1 MKPSRRL
8 RWWIVWTLFLSTTIN
23 YINRQTF
30 SVLSPVITREFHLDH
45 AQLASILS
53 AFQFSYAGM
62 WLIGGFLLDV
72 VGTRIGLALA
82 VVWWSIT
89 SALTGLAN
97 SLSQFAAFRF
107 LLGIGEGM
115 NWPGASKA
123 VADWFPARER
133 GIAVAIF
140 DSGSSAGGAIAAIAV
155 PWIAIGLGW
164 RYAFALS
171 GVLGLLWL
179 ALWLRVYYPL
189 RRHPRLTAEEKSLIE
204 AGRDTAPESTT
215 RGAVK
220 WLGLLKHRNTW
231 GILLGRS
238 LTDPIWWFYVFW
250 LPQYLSDARGFSLK
264 QIAAFSWVPF
274 VAADI
279 GNFTGGFVSGFL
291 IRRGVPVLRAR
302 KWVCVVSCLPVI
314 AGIPAARTHSAYW
327 ALALIGFAVWGYA
340 SWSTM
345 GLTFPSDLFPQDVV
359 GSVTGLSGLGAG
371 LAGAAFTLA
380 VGTLV
385 DRFSYQ
391 PAFFAAGTLPLLAT
405 VSILLLL
412 RPASPPPPRG
422 LTTEIAETTGASGQ
436 HAPYAP

>member
-1 MKPSRRL
+1 MKTSRRL

-30 SVLSPVITREFHLDH
+30 SVLAPVITREFHLSH
-45 AQLASILS
+45 TQLASILS

-72 VGTRIGLALA
+72 IGTRIGLALA
-82 VVWWSIT
+82 VIWWSIT
-89 SALTGLAN
+89 SALTGFAN

-123 VADWFPARER
+123 VAEWFPAKER
-133 GIAVAIF
+133 GVAVAIF
-140 DSGSSAGGAIAAIAV
+140 DSGSSVGGAIASVAV
-155 PWIAIGLGW
+155 PWIAITLGW

-171 GVLGLLWL
+171 GILGFLWL
-179 ALWLRVYYPL
+179 FLWLRVYYPFN
-189 RRHPRLTAEEKSLIE
+189 RHPHLTAEERSLIE
-204 AGRDTAPESTT
+204 AGHDTARKSGRE
-215 RGAVK
+215 GASK
-220 WLGLLKHRNTW
+220 WLDLLGQSNTW

-264 QIAAFSWVPF
+264 QIAAFAWVPF

-279 GNFTGGFVSGFL
+279 GNFTGGFASGFL
-291 IRRGVPVLRAR
+291 IRRGMPVLRAR
-302 KWVCVVSCLPVI
+302 KWVCVISCLPVI
-314 AGIPAARTHSAYW
+314 AGIPAARTHNAYW

-371 LAGAAFTLA
+371 LAGAGFTLA
-380 VGTLV
+380 VGKLV
-385 DRFSYQ
+385 DRFSYF
-391 PAFFAAGTLPLLAT
+391 PAFFAAATLPLLAT

-412 RPASPPPPRG
+412 RPGA
-422 LTTEIAETTGASGQ
+422 ASGER
-436 HAPYAP
+436 

>member
-1 MKPSRRL
+1 MKTSRRL

-30 SVLSPVITREFHLDH
+30 SVLAPVITREFHLSH
-45 AQLASILS
+45 TQLASIIS

-62 WLIGGFLLDV
+62 WLIGGVLLDV
-72 VGTRIGLALA
+72 IGTRLGLALA

-97 SLSQFAAFRF
+97 SLSQFAVFRF

-133 GIAVAIF
+133 GVAVAIF
-140 DSGSSAGGAIAAIAV
+140 DSGSSVGGAIAAVAV
-155 PWIAIGLGW
+155 PWIAIALGW

-171 GVLGLLWL
+171 GVLGIMWL
-179 ALWLRVYYPL
+179 ALWLRVY
-189 RRHPRLTAEEKSLIE
+189 HPMHAHPKLTAEERDTIE
-204 AGRDTAPESTT
+204 TGRDTPRKSSGERDSG
-215 RGAVK
+215 GALN
-220 WLGLLKHRNTW
+220 WLRLLKQPNTW
-231 GILLGRS
+231 GIVLGRS

-264 QIAAFSWVPF
+264 QIAAFAWVPF

-279 GNFTGGFVSGFL
+279 GNFTGGFASGFL
-291 IRRGVPVLRAR
+291 IRRGMPVLRAR

-314 AGIPAARTHSAYW
+314 AGIPAARAHSAYW

-345 GLTFPSDLFPQDVV
+345 GLTFPSDLFPEDVV

-391 PAFFAAGTLPLLAT
+391 PAFFAAATLPLLAT

-412 RPASPPPPRG
+412 RPPHPMRADPR
-422 LTTEIAETTGASGQ
+422 
-436 HAPYAP
+436 

>member
-1 MKPSRRL
+1 VKPSRRL

-30 SVLSPVITREFHLDH
+30 SVLAPVITREFHLNH
-45 AQLASILS
+45 TQLASILS

-62 WLIGGFLLDV
+62 WLIGGVLLDV
-72 VGTRIGLALA
+72 IGTRLGLALA

-123 VADWFPARER
+123 VAEWFPAKER
-133 GIAVAIF
+133 SVAVAIF
-140 DSGSSAGGAIAAIAV
+140 DSGSSVGGAIAAIAV
-155 PWIAIGLGW
+155 PWIAIALGW

-171 GVLGLLWL
+171 GVLGFLWL
-179 ALWLRVYYPL
+179 ALWLRVY
-189 RRHPRLTAEEKSLIE
+189 HPPRSHPQLTIEEKTLIE
-204 AGRDTAPESTT
+204 AGRDTARESGAT
-215 RGAVK
+215 GAVK
-220 WLGLLKHRNTW
+220 WLRLLKHRNTW

-264 QIAAFSWVPF
+264 QIAAFAWVPF

-291 IRRGVPVLRAR
+291 IRRGLPVLRAR
-302 KWVCVVSCLPVI
+302 KWVCVFSCLPVI

-380 VGTLV
+380 VGRLV

-391 PAFFAAGTLPLLAT
+391 PAFFAAATLPLLAT
-405 VSILLLL
+405 LSILLLL
-412 RPASPPPPRG
+412 RPALP
-422 LTTEIAETTGASGQ
+422 ASREES
-436 HAPYAP
+436 